1 MGLEMEADVA
11 GVEYLNRV
19 NVAIYCLWPKYWMC
33 GLTEFLYVR
42 FLGEFTLTYVGILF
56 FVFFSPNV
64 QSNKSYLKNVEGEA
78 VWVSHAGL
86 VSTQEILEMFSDVQ

>member
-1 MGLEMEADVA
+1 MLLFIAFDLSTECVGW
-11 GVEYLNRV
+11 LNFYMFV
-19 NVAIYCLWPKYWMC
+19 FW
-33 GLTEFLYVR
+33 
-42 FLGEFTLTYVGILF
+42 GEFTLTYVGILF